1 MKKIQFTI
9 VVDEEDA
16 DAIRKAHDGTIGSML
31 SGCLAGILKKS
42 VVKEESIQKYIF
54 RNYPCSIGG
63 REMPFHVGGECD
75 GRGAGVLEWC
85 FDEEDARNVKREME
99 KDPRF
104 SNLKIYETK

>member
-42 VVKEESIQKYIF
+42 VVKEESIEKYIF

-63 REMPFHVGGECD
+63 ARNAVSCRGRMRRQ
-75 GRGAGVLEWC
+75 GRGRAGMVL
-85 FDEEDARNVKREME
+85 
-99 KDPRF
+99 
-104 SNLKIYETK
+104 